1 MIDEKKFRDVM
12 GHFPTGVTIV
22 TTRGEEGAPLGL
34 TVSAFTSVSL
44 DPVLLLVCIHRAAT
58 PHDLLLRRGSFTVNV
73 LSAEHAGM
81 ALRFASVETGE
92 RFRGLDVEESPLGN
106 PLVSDCLAWL
116 DCRVTEVYP
125 GGDHSIVLA
134 EVVDCEARDGS
145 PLLFH
150 RGALR
155 GIGS

>member
-22 TTRGEEGAPLGL
+22 TTRGEGEEPLGL

-44 DPVLLLVCIHRAAT
+44 DPVLLLICIHRDAT
-58 PHDLLLRRGSFTVNV
+58 PHDPLLRRGSFSVNV
-73 LSAEHAGM
+73 LSAEHSGL
-81 ALRFASVETGE
+81 ALRFASVEAEE
-92 RFRGLDVEESPLGN
+92 RFRGLDMGDSPLGN
-106 PLVSDCLAWL
+106 PLLSESLAWL

-125 GGDHSIVLA
+125 GGDHSIILA
-134 EVVDCEARDGS
+134 EVVDCEAREGS